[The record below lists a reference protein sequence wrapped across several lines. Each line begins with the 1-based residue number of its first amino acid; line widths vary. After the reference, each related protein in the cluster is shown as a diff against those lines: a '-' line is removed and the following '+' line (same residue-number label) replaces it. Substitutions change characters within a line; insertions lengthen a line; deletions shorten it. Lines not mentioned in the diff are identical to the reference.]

1 MAVKKKVCHDLSGI
15 EYKTCTMSVT
25 WGRVVPIP
33 PQPIYVPKRLRKM
46 LMPPPPTKQPFNA
59 LHPDMRQL
67 HSVKNDP
74 DAKELW
80 EKVNYLTPPPQQVTS
95 TVKTKTPLYLV
106 TLEQK
111 LSKAA
116 TSIVLQK
123 QISVNY
129 MMGVFKTF
137 FLRQFLNVIP

>member
-1 MAVKKKVCHDLSGI
+1 
-15 EYKTCTMSVT
+15 MSVT

-67 HSVKNDP
+67 HSVKHDP

-80 EKVNYLTPPPQQVTS
+80 EKVNYIIPPPQQVTP
-95 TVKTKTPLYLV
+95 TVKTKTQPYSLML
-106 TLEQK
+106 K
-111 LSKAA
+111 LSKAPM
-116 TSIVLQK
+116 SNDVFQK
-123 QISVNY
+123 QKLEDYILDVLLSIFSNKKYSLASLLENY
-129 MMGVFKTF
+129 
-137 FLRQFLNVIP
+137 LL